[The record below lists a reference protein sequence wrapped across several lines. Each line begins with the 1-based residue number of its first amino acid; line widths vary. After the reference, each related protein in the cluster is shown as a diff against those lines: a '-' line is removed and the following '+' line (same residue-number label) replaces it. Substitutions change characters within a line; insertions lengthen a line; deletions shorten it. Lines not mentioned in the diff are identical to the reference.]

1 MSDSGEIKLKD
12 TIYNEEIYDSDE
24 EEDEEEESN
33 YEFLEDRD
41 YESCDEETENVAEIL
56 QDLLKEVATVDAVG
70 KKVFRV
76 EFTYTKNLTFVDK
89 NEDCDFDKDD
99 EKYPIMPDGGE
110 EFFIPYM
117 VKVAKNNK
125 KFKGCV
131 IETNVKNFSFVL

>member
-24 EEDEEEESN
+24 EEDEEEETN
-33 YEFLEDRD
+33 YEFLENRN
-41 YESCDEETENVAEIL
+41 YESCA
-56 QDLLKEVATVDAVG
+56 
-70 KKVFRV
+70 
-76 EFTYTKNLTFVDK
+76 YTKNLTFVDK
-89 NEDCDFDKDD
+89 DEDCDFDKDED
-99 EKYPIMPDGGE
+99 RYPIMPDGGE

-117 VKVAKNNK
+117 TKVSKNNK

>member
-1 MSDSGEIKLKD
+1 MSNSNEIKLKD

-24 EEDEEEESN
+24 EDEEETN

-41 YESCDEETENVAEIL
+41 YESCDEETENVAE
-56 QDLLKEVATVDAVG
+56 
-70 KKVFRV
+70 
-76 EFTYTKNLTFVDK
+76 TKNLTFVDK
-89 NEDCDFDKDD
+89 DEDCDFDKDE

-117 VKVAKNNK
+117 TKVSKNNK